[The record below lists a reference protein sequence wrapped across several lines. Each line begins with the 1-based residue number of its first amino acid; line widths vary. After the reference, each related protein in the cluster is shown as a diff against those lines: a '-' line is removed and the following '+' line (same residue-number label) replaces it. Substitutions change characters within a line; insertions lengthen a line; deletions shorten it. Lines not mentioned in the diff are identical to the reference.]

1 MNSEPIKYTFKNTT
15 GIANA
20 THVLPVPRSAA

>member
-1 MNSEPIKYTFKNTT
+1 MVKAAGHT

-20 THVLPVPRSAA
+20 THVRINDHDGWRYVAI